1 MAVPSNCP
9 VLTIQSPKGI
19 EKLELTAQETWTF
32 GRSPKNRVRIDDPFA
47 SRYHVKL
54 HVNRSQHCYV
64 VDLSSRNG
72 TLLND
77 EPLLAPV
84 WLKHGDRLSIGETT
98 ICYED
103 GRGPMAETPLEDSP
117 VAVIMVQESKPQGK
131 IWQEIFLALS
141 VNMLWNDCSATLK
154 QTLEARDRE
163 NQLPKV
169 LLIDVSAF
177 HNLHHFCRWC
187 YQTYPQIQIFL
198 LDSVRKE
205 IPSIERQI
213 AIKNSA
219 KNFFPAMNRHNLVL
233 RSAERLRDIN
243 QVLEGLGSQPLSQQE
258 LLTILR
264 RMSLQN

>member
-1 MAVPSNCP
+1 MAVPSNSP
-9 VLTIQSPKGI
+9 VLTIQSPKGT
-19 EKLELTAQETWTF
+19 EKLELVAQETLTF
-32 GRSPKNRVRIDDPFA
+32 GRSPKNRVRIEDPFA

-54 HVNRSQHCYV
+54 HVNRAQHCYV

-77 EPLLAPV
+77 KPLLAPA
-84 WLKHGDRLSIGETT
+84 WLKHGDRISIGETT
-98 ICYED
+98 ISFED
-103 GRGPMAETPLEDSP
+103 GREPIAAMNLEDSP
-117 VAVIMVQESKPQGK
+117 AAVIMIQESKPQGK
-131 IWQEIFLALS
+131 IWQEIFLALG
-141 VNMLWNDCSATLK
+141 VHMVWNESSATLK
-154 QTLEARDRE
+154 QALEEQAGED
-163 NQLPKV
+163 QLPQV

-187 YQTYPQIQIFL
+187 HQTFPQIQIFL

-205 IPSIERQI
+205 IPGIERQI

-264 RMSLQN
+264 RMSF